1 MSYVRLA
8 DLPRDTSE
16 CPVDRALQVMEGRWA
31 TLIVR
36 ELLAGTK
43 RFGQLRAA
51 LPGVSPKTLTD
62 RLRHLEAGGIITRR
76 AYAEVPPR
84 VEYQLTERGHRLE
97 PILLAMW
104 AWGHEDLAPGQPHPL
119 TPVSP
124 LADAGM

>member
-1 MSYVRLA
+1 MPPVRLA
-8 DLPRDTSE
+8 DLPRDTAE

-62 RLRHLEAGGIITRR
+62 RLRHLEASGVITRR

-84 VEYQLTERGHRLE
+84 VEYKLTERGRRLE

-104 AWGHEDLAPGQPHPL
+104 AWGHEDLAPGKPHPL
-119 TPVSP
+119 TPAYT
-124 LADAGM
+124 AD